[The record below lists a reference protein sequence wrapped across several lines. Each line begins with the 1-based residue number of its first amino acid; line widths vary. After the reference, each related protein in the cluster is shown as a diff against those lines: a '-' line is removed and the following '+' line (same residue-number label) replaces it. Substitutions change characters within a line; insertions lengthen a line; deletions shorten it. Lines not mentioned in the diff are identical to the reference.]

1 MRVRLFLRLVVLSL
15 LVLSGAACA
24 PRAHQDTSAPARL
37 TFPPEWAP
45 HDAVW
50 LGWSHDSAHHG
61 LQVEIARA
69 LAPTVPVRILVTS
82 DGAREEARAALA
94 AAGVPSNRVDFFTHP
109 ISNTWIRD
117 AGPRFLSDGRNLAVA
132 DFAWNW
138 WGYPAEMSRQWPTP
152 APIDNDLA
160 GELGLKVVS
169 SAVVAEGGALDVSTS
184 VILTYRQTALQRN
197 PGVPLEEIEAEY
209 LRVYGKERVLWLS
222 RSPLGDL
229 VTDRPKIENYVGWG
243 ANGHIDEYVRFV
255 NDSTIVVAQIDPSER
270 DDNPLTRADH
280 DILVENLAELRR
292 AVNVDGRPFR
302 VVTLPVPALRYYVQ
316 TRAVTEAD
324 KTSVLGRVV
333 LRTFAV
339 GDEVHFVP
347 ALSYL
352 NFLISNGV
360 VLVPAYWHDGL
371 PERER
376 EKDAEVRSTL
386 QRLFPDRRVVQIQP
400 LSVNW
405 DGGGMHCIT
414 QQQPSTRGRGITR
427 HMESRE

>member
-1 MRVRLFLRLVVLSL
+1 M
-15 LVLSGAACA
+15 
-24 PRAHQDTSAPARL
+24 
-37 TFPPEWAP
+37 
-45 HDAVW
+45 
-50 LGWSHDSAHHG
+50 
-61 LQVEIARA
+61 
-69 LAPTVPVRILVTS
+69 
-82 DGAREEARAALA
+82 
-94 AAGVPSNRVDFFTHP
+94 
-109 ISNTWIRD
+109 
-117 AGPRFLSDGRNLAVA
+117 
-132 DFAWNW
+132 
-138 WGYPAEMSRQWPTP
+138 
-152 APIDNDLA
+152 
-160 GELGLKVVS
+160 
-169 SAVVAEGGALDVSTS
+169 
-184 VILTYRQTALQRN
+184 
-197 PGVPLEEIEAEY
+197 
-209 LRVYGKERVLWLS
+209 
-222 RSPLGDL
+222 
-229 VTDRPKIENYVGWG
+229 
-243 ANGHIDEYVRFV
+243 

-302 VVTLPVPALRYYVQ
+302 VVTLPVPALRYYVR

-360 VLVPAYWHDGL
+360 VLVPAYWHHGL

-376 EKDAEVRSTL
+376 EKDEEVRATL